1 MALNRFIKAQD
12 GIYSKVLSE
21 IKSNKKRSHW
31 MWFIFP
37 QIKGLGSS
45 PMAIKYAIQ
54 DLDEAKK
61 YLKHPE
67 LSKRLK
73 ECIQILLDNKNVD
86 IKEVFGFPDYLKFNS
101 SLTLFWYAD
110 NQNENS
116 IYKKAIDIFY
126 SGEIDIKTIGLLKFL
141 NKSKI

>member
-1 MALNRFIKAQD
+1 MALNRFIEAQK
-12 GIYSKVLSE
+12 GIYSRVLDE
-21 IKSNKKRSHW
+21 LKSYKKTSHW

-54 DLDEAKK
+54 DLDEAKE

-67 LSKRLK
+67 LIKRLN
-73 ECIQILLDNKNVD
+73 ECIQILLDNKNLD

-116 IYKKAIDIFY
+116 IYKKAVDVFY
-126 SGEIDIKTIGLLKFL
+126 NGEININTKSILENKLKIKY
-141 NKSKI
+141 

>member
-1 MALNRFIKAQD
+1 MELNRFIEAQD
-12 GIYSKVLSE
+12 RNYSKVLNE
-21 IKSNKKRSHW
+21 LKSYKKVSHW

-37 QIKGLGSS
+37 QIKGLGTSL
-45 PMAIKYAIQ
+45 MTNKYAIQ
-54 DLDEAKK
+54 DLDEAKE

-67 LSKRLK
+67 LSKRLN

-110 NQNENS
+110 NKNENS
-116 IYKKAIDIFY
+116 IYKKAIDVFY
-126 SGEIDIKTIGLLKFL
+126 NGEIDIKT
-141 NKSKI
+141 KSILEN